1 MDSLN
6 SRRAALNLICKVT
19 DQKIMINSIN
29 ADSSSELLNC
39 DELEKR
45 AAMRLTLDYLRN
57 FGPSSTLIKLYVKK
71 TPPKGVLNILQLGVV
86 ELCLSLIHI

>member
-29 ADSSSELLNC
+29 ADSSSELLNY
-39 DELEKR
+39 DEL
-45 AAMRLTLDYLRN
+45 
-57 FGPSSTLIKLYVKK
+57 
-71 TPPKGVLNILQLGVV
+71 
-86 ELCLSLIHI
+86 